1 MTVNDLHWTD
11 IDPWWEQVSR
21 ERTADLEALADILE
35 ELDARWAAS
44 SSVFETDPLSTEWD
58 PSGPQ
63 GGPLRTNQE
72 ENWSQWLA
80 HLLHSAPERFY
91 STFLEPSSPASPTQ
105 VRCEVGYGSD
115 SEHDRRADIVVE
127 FPKRGVSI
135 EVKIDDVGYSKTA
148 ETAALIENRAP
159 SLAWSHY
166 LLLPRYKRQRL
177 ASIMGDQYTESG
189 ESHPLLRAPELDRGA
204 VTVLYWE
211 DVSFALR
218 RALFGADPGTA
229 HWQASAYLFATH
241 IEQHLCRFYAKSTIE
256 SRVNESAVLG
266 VSDLAQLQTVDPERQ
281 RDYLTK
287 LLELTTTND

>member
-1 MTVNDLHWTD
+1 MTASDPQWTA

-21 ERTADLEALADILE
+21 HRTGDLEALETLLD
-35 ELDARWAAS
+35 ELDGRWAAS
-44 SSVFETDPLSTEWD
+44 SCVFDTDPLSTEWD
-58 PSGPQ
+58 SGGPH

-80 HLLHSAPERFY
+80 HLVQSAPEPFY
-91 STFLEPSSPASPTQ
+91 STFFENTPSASPTQ

-127 FPKRGVSI
+127 FPEQGVSI
-135 EVKIDDVGYSKTA
+135 EVKIDDEGYSKTA

-166 LLLPRYKRQRL
+166 LLLPSYKRGRL
-177 ASIMGDQYTESG
+177 ASLMGEQYSESEG
-189 ESHPLLRAPELDRGA
+189 AQPLLRAPELNRDA
-204 VTVLYWE
+204 VSVRYWE

-218 RALFGADPGTA
+218 RTLLGSDPGNP
-229 HWQASAYLFATH
+229 HWQASAYLFITH
-241 IEQHLCRFYAKSTIE
+241 IEHDLCRFYARPVIE
-256 SRVNESAVLG
+256 KRVHESPVLG

-281 RDYLTK
+281 RDYLTRV
-287 LLELTTTND
+287 LELPTTNE